1 MKASMPELKGG
12 DVDDD
17 LMEDSDELPSGL
29 DEDSEDGSGAELE
42 DDEDDEDENEDM
54 AGAARASDND
64 AFSLVEASDAEDL
77 LDLDEVNPTGLV
89 EYDGSDAGS
98 APEEEWAGFG
108 DGASEVAGGGKRKR
122 TAEGEGEGEGKG
134 KSQRKKRRSL
144 PTFASY
150 EDYAKM
156 IEDGP
161 EDNV

>member
-29 DEDSEDGSGAELE
+29 DEDSEGGSGAELE
-42 DDEDDEDENEDM
+42 DDEAEDM
-54 AGAARASDND
+54 AGAARASDDD
-64 AFSLVEASDAEDL
+64 AFFLVEASDAEDL

-108 DGASEVAGGGKRKR
+108 DGASAVAGGGKRKR